1 MSKSYDLLY
10 HNQPQTII
18 GPQTIIEPQ
27 TTTEPKTTIE
37 PINNYKNL
45 DKEWFKIRESQSQSD
60 IM

>member
-18 GPQTIIEPQ
+18 EPIEPQ

-60 IM
+60 TM